1 MEKETILVTGAAGFI
16 GYAIVLKLLSRGE
29 KVIGVDNL
37 NDYYDVDLK
46 KCRLNIISNFS
57 KKNNCSWNF
66 HQISL
71 EDESSL
77 IKLNKTYR
85 PHKIIHLAA
94 QAGVRYSLINPKSY
108 ITSNLNSFF
117 NILELCR

>member
-57 KKNNCSWNF
+57 KKIIVVGIF
-66 HQISL
+66 
-71 EDESSL
+71 
-77 IKLNKTYR
+77 IKYPWKMN
-85 PHKIIHLAA
+85 HL
-94 QAGVRYSLINPKSY
+94 
-108 ITSNLNSFF
+108 
-117 NILELCR
+117 